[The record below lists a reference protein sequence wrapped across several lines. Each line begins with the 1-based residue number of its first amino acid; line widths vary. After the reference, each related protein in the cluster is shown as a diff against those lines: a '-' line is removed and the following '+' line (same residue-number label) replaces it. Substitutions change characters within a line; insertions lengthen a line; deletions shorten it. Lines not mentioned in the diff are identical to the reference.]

1 MLEFSPSS
9 DCLLSL
15 FLPLFRLLQQKLCTS
30 QPFYLELYLHTIYSD
45 IWSLP
50 CIPFLRATC
59 QVLRIAPRSLV
70 RHLRKSCFSPSVWTL
85 PWAHDP
91 VYTCLHSVRRASF
104 WRASPSSQTAEE
116 SAHAF
121 APSVKFSLELL
132 RFPLAPTK
140 PRISYSLH
148 VFPSLWVCRFY
159 VLRPDVL
166 SIKPNHYSDILTVT
180 SVLPN

>member
-1 MLEFSPSS
+1 ME
-9 DCLLSL
+9 
-15 FLPLFRLLQQKLCTS
+15 
-30 QPFYLELYLHTIYSD
+30 
-45 IWSLP
+45 

-59 QVLRIAPRSLV
+59 QVLRIAPHSLV
-70 RHLRKSCFSPSVWTL
+70 RHLRKSCFSPSVLTL
-85 PWAHDP
+85 PWADDP

-140 PRISYSLH
+140 ARISYSLH
-148 VFPSLWVCRFY
+148 VFPSLWVCRFLCFASRCFHRRIKSLQWHSY
-159 VLRPDVL
+159 SNISFIKLRLCLLNTDQL
-166 SIKPNHYSDILTVT
+166 SG
-180 SVLPN
+180 